1 MSRAACVVALIVTL
15 IGTAG
20 AQSSETLFPRP
31 AELEPAIRF
40 WTRVYTEVDTSSG
53 FLHDPVNLKVVYAT
67 LNFSRDPSPRERRRI
82 TARETEKYRDI
93 LNKLGSGNQSAL
105 STDEARVLA
114 LWPKDTSNED
124 FRKAADRIR
133 FQLGQADR
141 FKAGL
146 LRSGR
151 WKPYIQSILEER
163 GVPAE
168 LASLP
173 HVESSFDPTAYSKV
187 GAAGL
192 WQFMRSTGLRYMQ
205 IDHIID
211 ERRDPFLSTKAAARL
226 LHDNFSV
233 IQSWPLAITAYNHGL
248 AGMRR
253 AVAQQG
259 TSDIGVIAHK
269 YTSRTFGFASRNFYT
284 AFLAALDVDRN
295 AERYFGPLNIDPP
308 EDLLALTLPDY
319 VDVAPLAQAF
329 NISQNELQRLNPALT
344 EAVWSGDKYVP
355 RGFELRVPRR
365 PGTDPAALLA
375 AIPSNERYA
384 AQRPDLQ
391 HRVRSGETLS
401 GIAQTYRVSL
411 AGLMRT
417 NGIDG
422 RGFIRAGQVLNLP
435 VAANSAA
442 VALAAAS
449 VGTASAAGAPVG
461 DAAGGEYVVRSGD
474 SIDRIARRLRI
485 DQAALLSVNNIDN
498 RNRIYPGQVL
508 RIPGQSA
515 ESRDLPALAAS
526 AVDTLIAP
534 AAPPEADVPAGDV
547 EAAAEAILAA
557 DVEAAAEAILASDV
571 DAENAEAEVNLESN
585 VLGSTQATLAAD
597 PSDYTVADNDT
608 IEVQAEETLGHYA
621 DWLEIR
627 TQRLRDVNRMPF
639 ERAVVYGQRIRLDFS
654 RVDRKVFEARRI
666 AYQEQRQESFFLAY
680 QIADIQDHVIR
691 SGESLWVLAR
701 RTYDVPVW
709 LLRQY
714 NPDLELDRV
723 NPGTVVKFPRLERI
737 APEAEPV
744 LTAREVG

>member
-1 MSRAACVVALIVTL
+1 MIALV
-15 IGTAG
+15 GTAG
-20 AQSSETLFPRP
+20 AQNSETVFPRP
-31 AELEPAIRF
+31 TELEPAIRF
-40 WTRVYTEVDTSSG
+40 WTRIYTEVDTSSG
-53 FLHDPVNLKVVYAT
+53 FLHDPVNLSVVYAT
-67 LNFSRDPSPRERRRI
+67 LNFPRDPSSRERRRI

-93 LNKLGSGNQSAL
+93 LNKLGSGAQSGL
-105 STDEARVLA
+105 NTDEARVLA
-114 LWPKDTSNED
+114 LWPKDTSNAEL
-124 FRKAADRIR
+124 RAAADRIR

-146 LRSGR
+146 VRSGR
-151 WKPYIQSILEER
+151 WKPYIQRILEER
-163 GVPAE
+163 GVPRE
-168 LASLP
+168 LAALP

-192 WQFMRSTGLRYMQ
+192 WQFMRSTGVRYMQ

-211 ERRDPFLSTKAAARL
+211 ERRDPFLSTKAAAQL
-226 LHDNFSV
+226 LHDNHSV

-259 TSDIGVIAHK
+259 TSDIGVISHK

-284 AFLAALDVDRN
+284 AFLAALDVDQN
-295 AERYFGPLNIDPP
+295 AERYFGQLNIDPP

-319 VDVAPLAQAF
+319 VDVAPLARAL
-329 NISQNELQRLNPALT
+329 NVSRNELQRLNPALT
-344 EAVWSGDKYVP
+344 ETVWSGDKYIP

-365 PGTDPAALLA
+365 PGSDPAALLA

-411 AGLMRT
+411 AALMRT

-422 RGFIRAGQVLNLP
+422 RGFIRAGQVLNMP
-435 VAANSAA
+435 IAANSAA
-442 VALAAAS
+442 AGLAAAAS
-449 VGTASAAGAPVG
+449 DAANAADTAIATIAADALTGG
-461 DAAGGEYVVRSGD
+461 AAGGEYVVRSGD
-474 SIDRIARRLRI
+474 SIDRIARRLRV
-485 DQAALLSVNNIDN
+485 DQAALLSVNKIDN

-508 RIPGQSA
+508 RIPG
-515 ESRDLPALAAS
+515 EVEPRNLPALAAS
-526 AVDTLIAP
+526 VVDTLISP
-534 AAPPEADVPAGDV
+534 AAAKTASEIDDLPAEDV

-557 DVEAAAEAILASDV
+557 DVEAAAEAILASGADV
-571 DAENAEAEVNLESN
+571 ENAEADLESN
-585 VLGSTQATLAAD
+585 VLASTQATLAAD
-597 PSDYTVADNDT
+597 PSDYTVADNDS

-627 TQRLRDVNRMPF
+627 TQRLRDLNGMPF

-654 RVDRKVFEARRI
+654 RVDHKLFEARRI

-691 SGESLWVLAR
+691 SGESLWILAQR
-701 RTYDVPVW
+701 RYDVPVW

-714 NPDLELDRV
+714 NPDLDLDRV

-737 APEAEPV
+737 AAEEPV
-744 LTAREVG
+744 LTDREVG